1 MGSNPINLGFRF
13 FLEITA
19 LFIYGYWGWHASTG
33 PLRFLLALGLP
44 LAAAVIWGT
53 FAVPDDPSRSG
64 KAPIPI
70 PGVLRL
76 LLEIVF
82 FSLAVFLLIASGKE
96 GLGWIFAA
104 AVFIHYLLS
113 YDRIFWLLKQMGR

>member
-13 FLEITA
+13 LLEMTA
-19 LFIYGYWGWHASTG
+19 LGIYGYGGWHASSG
-33 PLRFLLALGLP
+33 PLRYLFALGLP
-44 LAAAVIWGT
+44 LAAAGLWGI

-70 PGVLRL
+70 SGVSRL

-82 FSLAVFLLIASGKE
+82 FSLAVFLLITSGKE
-96 GLGWIFAA
+96 QLGWIFAG
-104 AVFIHYLLS
+104 AVLIHYALS
-113 YDRIFWLLKQMGR
+113 YDRVFWLLKQS

>member
-13 FLEITA
+13 LLEMTA

-33 PLRFLLALGLP
+33 PLRYLLTLGLP
-44 LAAAVIWGT
+44 LVAAVLWGT
-53 FAVPDDPSRSG
+53 FRVPGDSSSSG

-70 PGVLRL
+70 PGFLRL
-76 LLEIVF
+76 FLELVI
-82 FSLAVFLLIASGKE
+82 FSLAVFLLITSGKE
-96 GLGWIFAA
+96 GLGWIFAG

-113 YDRIFWLLKQMGR
+113 YDRIFWLLKQK